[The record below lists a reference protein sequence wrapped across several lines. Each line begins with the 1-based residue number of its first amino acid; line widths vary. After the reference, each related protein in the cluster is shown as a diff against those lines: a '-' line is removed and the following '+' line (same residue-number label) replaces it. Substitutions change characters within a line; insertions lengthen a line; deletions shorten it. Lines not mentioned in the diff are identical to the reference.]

1 MRVFW
6 AAGTLIPAGAAAMP
20 TRWPGGLKPR
30 SPLLACTC
38 VGLKP
43 PSPLRAGEVGRLKPP
58 SPLRAGE
65 VGQLKPASPLRAR
78 NGCFSCVVCM
88 QRCCGFQWLLFVGEL
103 WRWRFHGGLHQ
114 WSQWCLRFHYRHVDV
129 SRARNRS
136 PGERKMAD
144 NRCFMA
150 RWASFI
156 APTDAAPSL
165 PPRRRPPARR
175 PGRRSHHA
183 HGPTPQCGPLK

>member
-1 MRVFW
+1 MLIRTCHSSLESEISRVK
-6 AAGTLIPAGAAAMP
+6 PA
-20 TRWPGGLKPR
+20 
-30 SPLLACTC
+30 SPLLAAE
-38 VGLKP
+38 VGQLKP
-43 PSPLRAGEVGRLKPP
+43 PSPLL
-58 SPLRAGE
+58 AGE

-78 NGCFSCVVCM
+78 NGLFWCSFWAHWCHW
-88 QRCCGFQWLLFVGEL
+88 FQ
-103 WRWRFHGGLHQ
+103 
-114 WSQWCLRFHYRHVDV
+114 CRHVGV
-129 SRARNRS
+129 RCTRLFLPARPRWGASTKNFGQCAPKS
-136 PGERKMAD
+136 N

-150 RWASFI
+150 RWASFV